1 MDAIQLKTETDVV
14 KTEGPN
20 RYSRDEVTIAS
31 GSGEVEIGEVLGK
44 VTATG
49 KYKPL
54 APAASDGTQT
64 AARISLQSADATGM
78 ALRTAG
84 LMPAQSSSGWMKSS
98 PSALRTGRWKPVR
111 PSSLMKRWRCRWAPP
126 SSSGSSRRRTRS
138 PTRTRRRIRPT
149 RSSSPRPSAITARA
163 TTSTRSLTSCR
174 RTCVRRPSNA

>member
-31 GSGEVEIGEVLGK
+31 GSGEIEIGEVLGK

-64 AARISLQSADATGM
+64 AARISLQNADATAADASRVVVLSRHAEVVRQ
-78 ALRTAG
+78 ALIWPAGITDSQKATALAQLETAG
-84 LMPAQSSSGWMKSS
+84 IVA
-98 PSALRTGRWKPVR
+98 
-111 PSSLMKRWRCRWAPP
+111 
-126 SSSGSSRRRTRS
+126 RRG
-138 PTRTRRRIRPT
+138 
-149 RSSSPRPSAITARA
+149 
-163 TTSTRSLTSCR
+163 
-174 RTCVRRPSNA
+174 V